1 VTSRL
6 ARRARI
12 AGLLGLALSILS
24 LAGCGGD
31 AAPAAKEEAQPLGE
45 VRVGSVAQLAQCRD
59 WNAGTREERLATID
73 DIREQINLQ
82 DSNVKT
88 PELSDE
94 AAYEVLDNA
103 CAQDFAKS
111 FRLYKVYARATAFAS
126 FAE

>member
-1 VTSRL
+1 M
-6 ARRARI
+6 
-12 AGLLGLALSILS
+12 
-24 LAGCGGD
+24 
-31 AAPAAKEEAQPLGE
+31 
-45 VRVGSVAQLAQCRD
+45 GSVAQLAQCRD

-73 DIREQINLQ
+73 QIREQINLQ

-94 AAYEVLDNA
+94 VAYEVLDSA
-103 CAQDFAKS
+103 CAARYARS